1 MSSTADVFST
11 RGCFSEN
18 CVTLSRFSLDTTE
31 NHYCNNAISNE
42 DRISKLNNLSPQ
54 ISISIILFYQD
65 YPVEEVLLDLTKEA

>member
-42 DRISKLNNLSPQ
+42 DRISKYLSPQ